1 MGYMIVVMSRSVYND
16 DYKKLIEKLKQA
28 RLDVG
33 LSQQSVAEKLNK
45 PQSYISK
52 VESGERRLDVIE
64 VKALA
69 KVYMKKLEDFVE

>member
-1 MGYMIVVMSRSVYND
+1 MIVVVSRSVYSD
-16 DYKKLIEKLKQA
+16 DYKRLVEKLKQA
-28 RLDVG
+28 RIDVG